1 MCGGAILAE
10 LMPSA
15 PARRGTPGHLWAP
28 TGGKRPKRAP
38 GADDDDFEAAFL
50 EFDED
55 SEEVDDEAGN
65 AKAAASRRRRPPSR
79 YHGVRRRPWGKWAA
93 EVRDPV
99 KGVRV
104 WLGTFP
110 SPEAAARAY
119 DDAARELRGATAKL
133 NFPSSSSADAGKA
146 RARRR
151 RATAQA
157 TPYVDLVDED
167 DALGSRGSSV
177 KNDAEASSGSALP
190 NFSWQGMSASGD
202 AAPRPAD
209 HDIEPEH
216 QFMELGGSKKRVR
229 VDSQE
234 AEAEAASTTASE
246 DSADLLFDHFVFGD
260 QLGFF
265 DGGASESLDGLFGG
279 DAVQSNES
287 IGLWAFNDDLL
298 VEDTVCY

>member
-15 PARRGTPGHLWAP
+15 PARRGTTGHLWAP

-38 GADDDDFEAAFL
+38 AADDDFEAAFRK
-50 EFDED
+50 FDED
-55 SEEVDDEAGN
+55 SEEEVQVDDEAMGRGLRASAGD

-119 DDAARELRGATAKL
+119 DDAARELRGAIAKL
-133 NFPSSSSADAGKA
+133 NFPSSSAAPAGKA
-146 RARRR
+146 RARKR
-151 RATAQA
+151 RAAATA
-157 TPYVDLVDED
+157 TPCVDLVDED
-167 DALGSRGSSV
+167 GSRGSS
-177 KNDAEASSGSALP
+177 ASRALP
-190 NFSWQGMSASGD
+190 DFSWQGMSASGD
-202 AAPRPAD
+202 AAAPPVGR
-209 HDIEPEH
+209 DIEPEH
-216 QFMELGGSKKRVR
+216 QSGSKKRVR

-234 AEAEAASTTASE
+234 AEAEAARTAAAE
-246 DSADLLFDHFVFGD
+246 DSSDLLFDPFVFGD

-265 DGGASESLDGLFGG
+265 DGGAYGSLDGLFGG

-287 IGLWAFNDDLL
+287 MGLWTFNDDLL